1 MVLRISAS
9 LLVLAVAAAIVVS
22 GSLAGTKMSLDTSRQ
37 PLRLQTIGALPSLER
52 TLPGE
57 SASSRL
63 AVRNLGREAGRLS
76 LVLEVDG
83 SASSRADFRF
93 ELRAGGR
100 VLFSG
105 SPLQQRSVRI
115 DVGRIAAGG
124 LRALQLKVSLARDA
138 RAQDLRLQVS
148 SHWQAEQLA

>member
-1 MVLRISAS
+1 MLLRIAAT
-9 LLVLAVAAAIVVS
+9 LLVLAVAAAVVVS
-22 GSLAGTKMSLDTSRQ
+22 GSLAGTRMSVDTSRQ
-37 PLRLQTIGALPSLER
+37 PIRLQTIGALPSVEQ

-76 LVLEVDG
+76 LVLEVGG
-83 SASSRADFRF
+83 SASSRAAFRF
-93 ELRAGGR
+93 ELRAGRR

-105 SPLQQRSVRI
+105 SALQQRSLRI

-138 RAQDLRLQVS
+138 QARDLRLQVS